1 MMEINCHSFL
11 LYPAKVLRKI
21 GIIMEDKEKE
31 SIITQAKARTI
42 TSLKRT
48 RHSLSPVPSPKGEGR
63 NKRDSPWI

>member
-42 TSLKRT
+42 TSLNT
-48 RHSLSPVPSPKGEGR
+48 PPKKPLPGPLRRER
-63 NKRDSPWI
+63 ENN

>member
-31 SIITQAKARTI
+31 DIITQPKARTI
-42 TSLKRT
+42 TA
-48 RHSLSPVPSPKGEGR
+48 
-63 NKRDSPWI
+63 